1 MYLWTSMELKADK
14 RETTGKAT
22 RRLRHAGLLP
32 AVVYGHNAS
41 PTSVQLDAHEFERVF
56 SRSGRT
62 QLIDLVV
69 EQGRAHKVL
78 VKEVQRS
85 PRKNTFV
92 HVDFHQV
99 SLREKLQV
107 DVPVVV
113 TGQAEPVATGDA
125 DVLVVMHSLKVECL
139 PTVIPEAVEVDIS
152 SLTEVEAGVR
162 VSELQLPEGVTAVAD
177 PDELVVK
184 LAARRVSAVEEVEEE
199 AAAEGEGEAAE
210 AEEAPAEA
218 EPSESAEEG

>member
-1 MYLWTSMELKADK
+1 MELKADK

-69 EQGRAHKVL
+69 DRGRPHKVL

-99 SLREKLQV
+99 SLRERLQV

-152 SLTEVEAGVR
+152 GLTEVEAGIR
-162 VSELQLPEGVTAVAD
+162 VSELRLPEGVAAVAD

-184 LAARRVSAVEEVEEE
+184 LAARRVAAVEEVEEEAAE
-199 AAAEGEGEAAE
+199 AAAEGEGEAAAAE
-210 AEEAPAEA
+210 EEAPSEA
-218 EPSESAEEG
+218 EPSESAEAG

>member
-1 MYLWTSMELKADK
+1 MELKADK

>member
-69 EQGRAHKVL
+69 DQGRAHKVL

>member
-1 MYLWTSMELKADK
+1 MELKADK

-69 EQGRAHKVL
+69 DQGRAHKVL
-78 VKEVQRS
+78 VKEVQLS